1 MATKPRTRLAPD
13 ARREEILEHARR
25 LFGARSYAAVSASE
39 IARAAGVTPA
49 LVSHY
54 FPGGKRELFLTLV
67 AQLTENV
74 LETIHAD
81 PGKPL
86 RERVAATTEN
96 WLEWLA
102 ANSETWLATAAQ
114 GDYIADSDLQAL
126 IDAARDRTIDTI
138 ITDYPDKLTNDR
150 RTRLMLRNWLG
161 FNRASSRSLLKG
173 EATRAETALLLTE
186 TLHHLITTVAPALTS
201 LTGGSRVSPCLD
213 TDLVACAAQSAPS
226 DQPARVD

>member
-1 MATKPRTRLAPD
+1 MATRSRTRLAPD
-13 ARREEILEHARR
+13 VRREEILDHARQ

-39 IARAAGVTPA
+39 IARSAGVTPA

-54 FPGGKRELFLTLV
+54 FPGGKRDLFLTLI

-74 LETIHAD
+74 LEAIRAD
-81 PGKPL
+81 PGRPL
-86 RERVAATTEN
+86 RERIAATTESWLD
-96 WLEWLA
+96 WLE

-114 GDYIADSDLQAL
+114 GDYIADPDLQAL
-126 IDAARDRTIDTI
+126 VDSARDRSVDTLI
-138 ITDYPDKLTNDR
+138 GDYPDALTNDR

-161 FNRASSRSLLKG
+161 FNRATSRSWLKG

-201 LTGGSRVSPCLD
+201 LTHSSD
-213 TDLVACAAQSAPS
+213 TRD
-226 DQPARVD
+226 